1 MVSEGG
7 EGRGVGGMGWAKIG
21 KEDPKYKLPLQI
33 NVTACNMQRVDY
45 S

>member
-7 EGRGVGGMGWAKIG
+7 AGVGVGVWGGQKWG
-21 KEDPKYKLPLQI
+21 KRTKRYKLPLQI